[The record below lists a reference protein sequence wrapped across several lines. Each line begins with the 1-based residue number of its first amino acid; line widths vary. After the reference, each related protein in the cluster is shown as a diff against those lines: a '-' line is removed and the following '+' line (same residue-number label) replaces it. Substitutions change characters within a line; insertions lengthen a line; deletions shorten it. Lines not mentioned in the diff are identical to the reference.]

1 MLQVTLDN
9 LEAIQKFAKKR
20 WPDKRVCS
28 QENPNARHENRYIM
42 ISTLVNEQIAHYEY
56 TNGFLEFH
64 LESEYNSNDF
74 NYMFYR
80 YLREN
85 IYTGTGDYKWHKWFG
100 MKQGRV
106 RYEYYIEDQ
115 LDLADALSQMIPY
128 IDSIV
133 SDYLKN
139 NDSSFVNENELT
151 SEDVFKNDDV
161 YNNVMLNKVE
171 HLPEPD
177 NMKVSELHSNVIC
190 LKDIH
195 FEHLKIPEYQRP
207 YKWNT
212 KHVNQLISD
221 LLTFRDKKEYRL
233 GTLVLHENNIVDGQQ
248 RIVTLSLIFYV
259 LFENLMNSTPKEVPY
274 DDFLQKIKIYWQRTT
289 FNNPISI
296 AHVREN
302 LTCIRERKEDLDEE
316 MLGFLLEN
324 CQFVVVQ
331 LPKIAEAF
339 QFFDSQNARGKDLEP
354 HDLLKAFHL
363 REIPNLN
370 ERDKNN
376 ITHWQDENSEFL
388 VHLFLAM
395 YRVNRWSKTYSG
407 DKFTKDDIDVFKG
420 ISLNSKQY
428 PFYMQQIICHY
439 FVNDYIED
447 KDRMIDKNN
456 MEYPFQLDQICINGS
471 RFFDMIRYYGSLYK
485 KIRDCDTYKSL
496 GTYERSAY
504 KVIHFLN
511 TYANRNRRGDIY
523 TRELFDSMLLYY
535 IDRFGFAEID
545 KVAWKLFKE
554 VYQLRLI
561 HYSVKLATIDN
572 FAINGRMFKIIRD
585 AQSPFDIINLS
596 TFQID
601 QIAANIDESKD
612 ELLQLYRQ

>member
-1 MLQVTLDN
+1 
-9 LEAIQKFAKKR
+9 
-20 WPDKRVCS
+20 
-28 QENPNARHENRYIM
+28 M

-74 NYMFYR
+74 NYLFYR

-139 NDSSFVNENELT
+139 NDSSFVDENELT

-233 GTLVLHENNIVDGQQ
+233 SSFCLHKV
-248 RIVTLSLIFYV
+248 
-259 LFENLMNSTPKEVPY
+259 
-274 DDFLQKIKIYWQRTT
+274 
-289 FNNPISI
+289 
-296 AHVREN
+296 
-302 LTCIRERKEDLDEE
+302 
-316 MLGFLLEN
+316 FLL
-324 CQFVVVQ
+324 QYVQ
-331 LPKIAEAF
+331 
-339 QFFDSQNARGKDLEP
+339 
-354 HDLLKAFHL
+354 
-363 REIPNLN
+363 
-370 ERDKNN
+370 
-376 ITHWQDENSEFL
+376 
-388 VHLFLAM
+388 
-395 YRVNRWSKTYSG
+395 
-407 DKFTKDDIDVFKG
+407 
-420 ISLNSKQY
+420 
-428 PFYMQQIICHY
+428 
-439 FVNDYIED
+439 
-447 KDRMIDKNN
+447 
-456 MEYPFQLDQICINGS
+456 
-471 RFFDMIRYYGSLYK
+471 
-485 KIRDCDTYKSL
+485 
-496 GTYERSAY
+496 
-504 KVIHFLN
+504 
-511 TYANRNRRGDIY
+511 
-523 TRELFDSMLLYY
+523 
-535 IDRFGFAEID
+535 
-545 KVAWKLFKE
+545 
-554 VYQLRLI
+554 
-561 HYSVKLATIDN
+561 
-572 FAINGRMFKIIRD
+572 
-585 AQSPFDIINLS
+585 
-596 TFQID
+596 
-601 QIAANIDESKD
+601 
-612 ELLQLYRQ
+612 